1 MDNLQINLTESDN
14 KLLLEQANQTLEY
27 REKLLHTMT
36 EVAEKLLT
44 ANENEILEA
53 LFEAMEL
60 TGHCLDVDRVQ
71 IWRNEMVEDELHF
84 VMRYE
89 WLSDFGKQKIE
100 VPLGMSVPYSSC
112 QGWYEKFLMGEAI
125 NGPISE
131 LPPKEAEFIGYYEM
145 KSIVI
150 LPLFMSGEFVGF
162 FSVDDCK
169 HDRTFSKE
177 EMNMLASTGLMLTN
191 VFNRKMQANAIEEA
205 HKKQEEA
212 LKQAIAVSSAKGE
225 FLSIMSHEM
234 RTPMNAI
241 IGMVSIAKSTDDPK
255 RINDALD
262 KISEAALHLLG
273 VINDVLDMSKIEAKK
288 MKLQP
293 VEFDMRRMLQK
304 VLSLVK
310 FRMEEKEHTFNINMG
325 VDVPR
330 YFWGDDQRLT
340 QIIINLLTNAI
351 THTNRGGEISL
362 SVAILSKSEGICE
375 LRFVVS
381 DNGVGIPEEHQARL
395 FQMFEQIQIDEN
407 SRERGGSGLGLN
419 ICKRLVELMDGGIS
433 VKSEVGKGSDFTF
446 TVKLAHVE
454 KFEILDLSD
463 FDATD
468 TAPSPLHDYKEF
480 AGKRLLVVEDMEIN
494 REIITSFLTPTGIHI
509 DTAENG
515 KKALEKIKE
524 KPPYDVILM
533 DMRMPEMDGIEATR
547 HIRELDSPEHRKMP
561 IVAITANVFSDDI
574 EKCKQAGMN
583 DHVGKPFELSS
594 VIEVLRKYL

>member
-1 MDNLQINLTESDN
+1 MDNLETNCSEN
-14 KLLLEQANQTLEY
+14 KHALLLAQAHETLEY

-44 ANENEILEA
+44 TKESEILEA

-60 TGHCLDVDRVQ
+60 TGKCLDVDRVQ
-71 IWRNEMVEDELHF
+71 IWRNEVIDGERHF

-100 VPLGMSVPYSSC
+100 VPLGTSVPYSIC
-112 QGWYEKFLMGEAI
+112 QGWYEKFLKGEAI

-131 LPPKEAEFIGYYEM
+131 LPPKEAEFIGYYEI
-145 KSIVI
+145 KSVVV
-150 LPLFMSGEFVGF
+150 LPLFMNGEFVGF

-169 HDRTFSKE
+169 YDRTFSKE

-191 VFNRKMQANAIEEA
+191 VFNRKMQANEIEEA
-205 HKKQEEA
+205 YKRQEEA
-212 LKQAIAVSSAKGE
+212 LKQAVAVSSAKGE

-262 KISEAALHLLG
+262 KIAEAARHLLG

-288 MKLQP
+288 MKLHP
-293 VEFDMRRMLQK
+293 VEFDIRRMLQK

-340 QIIINLLTNAI
+340 QIIINLLANAI
-351 THTNRGGEISL
+351 TYTNRGGEISL
-362 SVAILSKSEGICE
+362 SVAIISKAEGICE
-375 LRFVVS
+375 LKFVVS

-395 FQMFEQIQIDEN
+395 FQMFEQVDVN
-407 SRERGGSGLGLN
+407 NREHASSGLGLN
-419 ICKRLVELMDGGIS
+419 ICKRLVELMDGEIG

-463 FDATD
+463 FDTTEA
-468 TAPSPLHDYKEF
+468 APLPVHNQREF
-480 AGKRLLVVEDMEIN
+480 ANKRLLVVEDMEIN
-494 REIITSFLTPTGIHI
+494 REIISSFLEPTGIYI

-547 HIRELDSPEHRKMP
+547 HIRELDAPEHRKVP
-561 IVAITANVFSDDI
+561 IIAITANVFPDDI
-574 EKCKQAGMN
+574 EKCKQAGMD

-594 VIEVLRKYL
+594 VIEVLRKHLA